1 MDEQRAVTMLN
12 EPHTGT
18 VFTSKLPVD
27 YRDDLEKLL
36 FFNAQQDR
44 VKAGIVE
51 SVEKYGVPRIIA
63 DGEQLRVSVGK
74 WGEVQTL
81 FALAWHDM
89 RWSLIG
95 VMIYAREDHENL
107 VLLHIGVSEDYASA
121 GANADQ
127 MLLLRFI
134 CTLRDVARSIRGI
147 RSVKIIYGKQSR
159 LEIGTQP
166 RTHKNLQHQLS
177 NAAYSVKSASRDA
190 DSFVGPPVLNL
201 EY

>member
-1 MDEQRAVTMLN
+1 MHAYGQADATSFVIRALN
-12 EPHTGT
+12 
-18 VFTSKLPVD
+18 FM
-27 YRDDLEKLL
+27 
-36 FFNAQQDR
+36 
-44 VKAGIVE
+44 
-51 SVEKYGVPRIIA
+51 
-63 DGEQLRVSVGK
+63 VG
-74 WGEVQTL
+74 
-81 FALAWHDM
+81 
-89 RWSLIG
+89 
-95 VMIYAREDHENL
+95 
-107 VLLHIGVSEDYASA
+107 
-121 GANADQ
+121 
-127 MLLLRFI
+127 I